1 MYAGVCVAGKN
12 VCLLLRH
19 SLDGYDPKQNRALL
33 CIDWSVFNLV
43 RIVIFLVGERNAAFE
58 FPVCSSSLKRA
69 AHRWAEHPVRGSGT
83 VSGGMG
89 AVTRS
94 GALAS
99 SEHFKLEDPHRHK
112 STIYK
117 KTDTP
122 LDPKRNELTT
132 HTRHWISSIT
142 GLFIIFV
149 LRTSTLLSARKLLS
163 ASIMSIDPNLR
174 RISPSTLKSW
184 IDSSDAASLAIV
196 DVRDGDHVGVS
207 EIF

>member
-1 MYAGVCVAGKN
+1 MYAGVCVAGRN

-33 CIDWSVFNLV
+33 CIDWSVFNLF

-58 FPVCSSSLKRA
+58 FPVCNSSLKRA

-99 SEHFKLEDPHRHK
+99 SEHFNLEDPHRHK

-122 LDPKRNELTT
+122 RDPKRNVKQ
-132 HTRHWISSIT
+132 HTRDIGSARLP
-142 GLFIIFV
+142 GCLLFFV